1 MQLMLLIKKLSDK
14 LIKIIKN
21 KHNLTKRKQM
31 ETLIRM
37 PIKRQL
43 MEIITNLIKLKLNN
57 KTIIIRI
64 MLIMIMEQGPVEE
77 MLRVEVPH

>member
-1 MQLMLLIKKLSDK
+1 MLLIKKLSDK
-14 LIKIIKN
+14 VIKIIKN
-21 KHNLTKRKQM
+21 KHNQTKRKQM
-31 ETLIRM
+31 EMPIKM
-37 PIKRQL
+37 PIKRQQ

-57 KTIIIRI
+57 KTIIIRTMLI

>member
-21 KHNLTKRKQM
+21 KHNQM
-31 ETLIRM
+31 ETPIRM

-64 MLIMIMEQGPVEE
+64 MLIMIMGQEPVEE
-77 MLRVEVPH
+77 MLRAEVPH

>member
-31 ETLIRM
+31 ETPIRM

-64 MLIMIMEQGPVEE
+64 MLIMIMGQEPVEE
-77 MLRVEVPH
+77 MLRAEVPH

>member
-1 MQLMLLIKKLSDK
+1 MEMPIK
-14 LIKIIKN
+14 
-21 KHNLTKRKQM
+21 
-31 ETLIRM
+31 M
-37 PIKRQL
+37 PIKRQQ

-57 KTIIIRI
+57 KTIIIRTMLI

>member
-31 ETLIRM
+31 EM

-64 MLIMIMEQGPVEE
+64 MLIMIMGQEPVEE
-77 MLRVEVPH
+77 MLRAEVPH